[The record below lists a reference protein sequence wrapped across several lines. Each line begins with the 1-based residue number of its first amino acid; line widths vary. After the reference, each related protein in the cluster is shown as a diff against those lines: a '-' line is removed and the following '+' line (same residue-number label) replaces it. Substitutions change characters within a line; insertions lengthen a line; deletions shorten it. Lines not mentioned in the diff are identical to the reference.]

1 MGKGYLRERES
12 ISPCVVL
19 VLYLKKDGMW
29 RMGIDCWEIKNITKV
44 KYRHPILILAHT
56 LDELHE

>member
-29 RMGIDCWEIKNITKV
+29 RMGIDCWEIKKYNEGKV
-44 KYRHPILILAHT
+44 SSSHT
-56 LDELHE
+56 YISSHT